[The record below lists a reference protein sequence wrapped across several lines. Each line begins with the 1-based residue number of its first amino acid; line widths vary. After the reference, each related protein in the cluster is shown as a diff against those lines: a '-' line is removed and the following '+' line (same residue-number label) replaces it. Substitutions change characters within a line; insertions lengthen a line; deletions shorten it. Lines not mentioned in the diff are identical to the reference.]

1 MTFSAYTHSI
11 EQQKVAMLDM
21 KKKTSDNKEMLQSG
35 RKLSAPGSFWRFP
48 IVWMLVGAIG
58 IVLIDTL
65 FRQLTERVDGLI
77 SVVLTLVMGF
87 LAILVYKLTLTYL
100 ARRSTPEITRQ
111 RAGIETVLGVL
122 TGTIFITGSAFII
135 MALGGYSFQWASSA
149 NAGYVL
155 KSSIGAALGA
165 AIVEEL
171 IFRGLM
177 FQAIDKLGGK
187 LLAFT
192 VTSLFFGVAHLGN
205 AGATLWSAFAISL
218 EAGVLLGAA
227 FLWRRNLWFAMGLH
241 FAWNAVEGLLGI
253 PVSGHTAAGLFTVEM
268 NGATLLTGGNF
279 GLEGSIVPVVLS
291 LLISIPM
298 LIGAARNRRVEDRHF
313 PVSK

>member
-1 MTFSAYTHSI
+1 
-11 EQQKVAMLDM
+11 M
-21 KKKTSDNKEMLQSG
+21 KKKAFENKESLENG
-35 RKLSAPGSFWRFP
+35 VKLSARSSFWSFP

-65 FRQLTERVDGLI
+65 FRQLTERVDGTI
-77 SVVLTLVMGF
+77 SLVLTLVMGS

-100 ARRSTPEITRQ
+100 ARRSTPEIARQ
-111 RAGIETVLGVL
+111 RAGIETLLGVL
-122 TGTIFITGSAFII
+122 TGALFITGSVFII
-135 MALGGYSFQWASSA
+135 TALGGYSFQWASSV
-149 NAGYVL
+149 NAGLVL
-155 KSSIGAALGA
+155 RSSIGAALGA

-177 FQAIDKLGGK
+177 FQAIDRLGGK
-187 LLAFT
+187 PLALA

-205 AGATLWSAFAISL
+205 PGATLWSAFAIAL

-227 FLWRRNLWFAMGLH
+227 FLWRRNLWFIMGLH
-241 FAWNAVEGLLGI
+241 FAWNAIEGLLGF
-253 PVSGHTAAGLFTVEM
+253 PVSGHSAAGLFTVEM
-268 NGATLLTGGNF
+268 NGAALLTGGEF
-279 GLEGSIVPVVLS
+279 GLEGSIVPVVVS

-298 LIGAARNRRVEDRHF
+298 LIGATRNRRAEARNL

>member
-1 MTFSAYTHSI
+1 
-11 EQQKVAMLDM
+11 M
-21 KKKTSDNKEMLQSG
+21 KRKTSENKELLQNG
-35 RKLSAPGSFWRFP
+35 RKLSARGPFWRFP

-77 SVVLTLVMGF
+77 SLALTLVMGL
-87 LAILVYKLTLTYL
+87 LAIMVYKFTLTYL
-100 ARRSTPEITRQ
+100 ARRSTPEIARQ
-111 RAGIETVLGVL
+111 RAGIEAVLGML
-122 TGTIFITGSAFII
+122 TGTIFIAGSVLII

-149 NAGYVL
+149 NAGSVL
-155 KSSIGAALGA
+155 ILSIEAALGA

-177 FQAIDKLGGK
+177 FQAIDRLGGK
-187 LLAFT
+187 PLALA

-205 AGATLWSAFAISL
+205 TGATLWSAFAIAL

-241 FAWNAVEGLLGI
+241 FAWNAIEGLLGF
-253 PVSGHTAAGLFTVEM
+253 PVSGHSAAGLFTVEL
-268 NGATLLTGGNF
+268 NGAALLTGGDF
-279 GLEGSIVPVVLS
+279 GLEGSIVPVVAS

-298 LIGAARNRRVEDRHF
+298 LIGAARYRRVEARNL

>member
-1 MTFSAYTHSI
+1 
-11 EQQKVAMLDM
+11 M
-21 KKKTSDNKEMLQSG
+21 KKKMSENKEMLQNG
-35 RKLSAPGSFWRFP
+35 RNLSAWSSFWRFP
-48 IVWMLVGAIG
+48 IVWMIVGAIG

-65 FRQLTERVDGLI
+65 FRQLTESAEGMI
-77 SVVLTLVMGF
+77 SLVFTLVMGF

-100 ARRSTPEITRQ
+100 ARRSTPEISRQ

-149 NAGYVL
+149 DTSSVL
-155 KSSIGAALGA
+155 ISSIETALGA

-187 LLAFT
+187 PLALA

-205 AGATLWSAFAISL
+205 TGATLWSAFAIAL

-241 FAWNAVEGLLGI
+241 FAWNAIEGLLGI
-253 PVSGHTAAGLFTVEM
+253 PVSGHSAAGLFTAKV
-268 NGATLLTGGNF
+268 NGAALLTGGDF
-279 GLEGSIVPVVLS
+279 GLEGSIVPVVVS

-298 LIGAARNRRVEDRHF
+298 LIWAARNRRVEARNL
-313 PVSK
+313 PVSS

>member
-1 MTFSAYTHSI
+1 
-11 EQQKVAMLDM
+11 M
-21 KKKTSDNKEMLQSG
+21 KKKMSGNKELLQKQNG
-35 RKLSAPGSFWRFP
+35 RKLSAWSSFWRFP

-65 FRQLTERVDGLI
+65 FRQLTERADGVI
-77 SVVLTLVMGF
+77 SLALTLVMGL

-100 ARRSTPEITRQ
+100 ARRSTPEIARQ
-111 RAGIETVLGVL
+111 RAGIEALLGVL
-122 TGTIFITGSAFII
+122 TGTIFIAGSVFII

-149 NAGYVL
+149 SVGSVL
-155 KSSIGAALGA
+155 MSSIGAALGA

-171 IFRGLM
+171 IFRGLV
-177 FQAIDKLGGK
+177 FQAIDRFGGK
-187 LLAFT
+187 PLALA
-192 VTSLFFGVAHLGN
+192 VTSLFFGIAHLGN
-205 AGATLWSAFAISL
+205 TGATLWSSFAIAL

-241 FAWNAVEGLLGI
+241 FSWNAIEELLGI
-253 PVSGHTAAGLFTVEM
+253 PVSGHSSAGLFTVEV
-268 NGATLLTGGNF
+268 NGTTLLTGGDF
-279 GLEGSIVPVVLS
+279 GLEGSIVPVVVS

-298 LIGAARNRRVEDRHF
+298 LIGAARYRRVEARNL

>member
-1 MTFSAYTHSI
+1 
-11 EQQKVAMLDM
+11 
-21 KKKTSDNKEMLQSG
+21 MLQNG
-35 RKLSAPGSFWRFP
+35 RKLSAWSSFWRFP

-65 FRQLTERVDGLI
+65 FRQLTERVDGMI
-77 SVVLTLVMGF
+77 SLVLTLVMGL
-87 LAILVYKLTLTYL
+87 LAIMVYKLTLTYL
-100 ARRSTPEITRQ
+100 ARRSTPEIARQ
-111 RAGIETVLGVL
+111 RAGIEAVLGVL
-122 TGTIFITGSAFII
+122 TGTIFIAGSVFII

-149 NAGYVL
+149 NAGSVL
-155 KSSIGAALGA
+155 ISSIGAALGA
-165 AIVEEL
+165 AIIEEL

-187 LLAFT
+187 LLALA

-205 AGATLWSAFAISL
+205 PGATLWSAFAIAL

-241 FAWNAVEGLLGI
+241 FAWNAIEGVLGI
-253 PVSGHTAAGLFTVEM
+253 PVSGHSAPGLFTVEV
-268 NGATLLTGGNF
+268 NGAALLTGGDF
-279 GLEGSIVPVVLS
+279 GLEGSIVPVVIS

-298 LIGAARNRRVEDRHF
+298 LIGAARYRRVKARNL

>member
-1 MTFSAYTHSI
+1 
-11 EQQKVAMLDM
+11 M
-21 KKKTSDNKEMLQSG
+21 KKKISQNKEMLQNG
-35 RKLSAPGSFWRFP
+35 RNLSARSRFWRFP
-48 IVWMLVGAIG
+48 IVWMIVGAIG

-65 FRQLTERVDGLI
+65 FRQLTEQVDGLV
-77 SVVLTLVMGF
+77 SLVFTLVMGF
-87 LAILVYKLTLTYL
+87 LALLVYKLTLTYL

-111 RAGIETVLGVL
+111 RAGIETVLGIL
-122 TGTIFITGSAFII
+122 TGTIFITGSALII
-135 MALGGYSFQWASSA
+135 IALGGYSFQWASSA
-149 NAGYVL
+149 DT
-155 KSSIGAALGA
+155 SSIVISSIEKAIGA

-177 FQAIDKLGGK
+177 FQAIAKLGGK
-187 LLAFT
+187 PLALA

-205 AGATLWSAFAISL
+205 PGATLWSAFAIAL

-241 FAWNAVEGLLGI
+241 FAWNALEGLLGI
-253 PVSGHTAAGLFTVEM
+253 PVSGHSAAGLFTVKV
-268 NGATLLTGGNF
+268 NGAALLTGGDF
-279 GLEGSIVPVVLS
+279 GLEGSIVPVVIS

-298 LIGAARNRRVEDRHF
+298 LIGTARNRGVAVGNL

>member
-1 MTFSAYTHSI
+1 
-11 EQQKVAMLDM
+11 M
-21 KKKTSDNKEMLQSG
+21 KKKMSGNKELLQKQNG
-35 RKLSAPGSFWRFP
+35 RKLSAWSSFWRFP

-65 FRQLTERVDGLI
+65 FRQLTERVDGVI
-77 SVVLTLVMGF
+77 SLALTLVMGL

-100 ARRSTPEITRQ
+100 ARRSTPEIARQ
-111 RAGIETVLGVL
+111 RAGIEALLGVL
-122 TGTIFITGSAFII
+122 TGTIFIAGSVFII

-149 NAGYVL
+149 SVGSVL
-155 KSSIGAALGA
+155 TSSIGAALGA

-171 IFRGLM
+171 IFRGLV
-177 FQAIDKLGGK
+177 FQAIDRFGGK
-187 LLAFT
+187 PLALA
-192 VTSLFFGVAHLGN
+192 VTSLFFGIAHLGN
-205 AGATLWSAFAISL
+205 TGATLWSSFAIAL

-241 FAWNAVEGLLGI
+241 FSWNAIEELLGI
-253 PVSGHTAAGLFTVEM
+253 PVSGHSSAGLFTVEV
-268 NGATLLTGGNF
+268 NGAALLTGGDF
-279 GLEGSIVPVVLS
+279 GLEGSIVPVVVS

-298 LIGAARNRRVEDRHF
+298 LIGAARYQRVEARNL